1 MVAPVAAENL
11 LCFGTDAVAVIYDME
26 IRLDFREERQR
37 FAVASPITEQG
48 QGFTDNIP
56 GDLKSGIRLNG
67 LCRESFGLLVVNIPR
82 IETGIEKDVS
92 QNRRGRSA
100 INGPLRRNRRGTH

>member
-1 MVAPVAAENL
+1 M

-37 FAVASPITEQG
+37 FAVASPITEQC

-56 GDLKSGIRLNG
+56 GDIKSGIRLNG

-82 IETGIEKDVS
+82 IETGIEKRCVAE
-92 QNRRGRSA
+92 QTRQKRHQRPFA
-100 INGPLRRNRRGTH
+100 AQP